1 MVTFKA
7 AIIFKAGIYIIGGK
21 EAKIEEGYRKEQK
34 VARATIIKHATAN
47 FSNAGAFAL
56 K

>member
-34 VARATIIKHATAN
+34 VANATIIKHATAN